1 MLRSNLLD
9 TATNSIFLKFS
20 KNSIKNRKILKLG
33 PFLASQW
40 VALANKILLQL
51 NYILLHSWSKH
62 TWLYI
67 NLKQGLDII
76 LEYDE
81 YEQ

>member
-9 TATNSIFLKFS
+9 TATDSIFLKFS

-40 VALANKILLQL
+40 VALA